1 MRSVNSKNT
10 SQVAQIIDRLWAR
23 TNEGTLKWTQLGGL
37 PSYETRLG
45 DFSISIRGPATRTTI
60 DKGLFMKIAKL
71 DGTEVAQ
78 TGTGN
83 ALAILSAG
91 FTPLPPTST
100 AVLEKLWEY
109 ITNRSSDLDEL
120 LKILK

>member
-1 MRSVNSKNT
+1 
-10 SQVAQIIDRLWAR
+10 
-23 TNEGTLKWTQLGGL
+23 
-37 PSYETRLG
+37 
-45 DFSISIRGPATRTTI
+45 
-60 DKGLFMKIAKL
+60 MKIAKL